1 MSGLF
6 GSLSLAARAL
16 DAQRAGLAVTGN
28 NIANLNTEGYV
39 RRSIQ
44 LVEGQPGA
52 GGVDVL
58 GTRARRDVMLDARV
72 RQEVPAESRERAI
85 ADALG
90 IVEAALGKE
99 GESLDARLVKFF
111 DAFSDL
117 AQDASSTVARDGV
130 VQQGRLLAQ
139 SFNDITARLDDAR
152 RGADAQ
158 LRGGVSELNRL
169 AAQVAALNQAINA
182 TSGGD
187 NEGLRDQQAEA
198 LKAMSGLADITVLQR
213 GDGGVDVTLGEGRAI
228 VMGANVYNLQ
238 VVNTPPN
245 GLAAIEMG
253 GTDITG
259 EIGRGKISGWV
270 DVRDTMVPGY
280 ASQLDAIA
288 FEVAAEVNALHQAGT
303 DMLGGTGNDF
313 FAPLG
318 GLAGAARAIAIDAG
332 VSANP
337 QLVAA
342 SQTGATGDNQV
353 ARAIAAL
360 RDSRLLGGTATLA
373 DGWSQIVYRVG
384 SDSQTAQA
392 LQQSRQMVVDQ
403 VGLLRDQVSG
413 VSLDEE
419 AALMMRFQRAHEA
432 NARYFSAVDN
442 MLATLMHIVG
452 AG

>member
-1 MSGLF
+1 MSGLMT
-6 GSLSLAARAL
+6 SLSLAARAL

-44 LVEGQPGA
+44 LAEGQPGA

-58 GTRARRDVMLDARV
+58 GTRARRDLMLDARV
-72 RQEVPAESRERAI
+72 RQELPAESRERAI
-85 ADALG
+85 AGSLG

-111 DAFSDL
+111 DSFSAL

-139 SFNDITARLDDAR
+139 SFNDIASRLDDAR
-152 RGADAQ
+152 RSADAQ
-158 LRGGVSELNRL
+158 IRGGVNDLNRL
-169 AAQVAALNQAINA
+169 AAQVASLNQAINA
-182 TSGGD
+182 TNGGD

-213 GDGGVDVTLGEGRAI
+213 SDGGVDVTLGEGRAI
-228 VMGANVYNLQ
+228 VMGANVYSLQ
-238 VVNTPPN
+238 AVDAPPS
-245 GLAAIEMG
+245 GLASIQMG
-253 GTDITG
+253 GIDITG
-259 EIGRGKISGWV
+259 EIGRGQLSGWV

-288 FEVAAEVNALHQAGT
+288 FEVTTEVNALHQAGT
-303 DMLGGTGNDF
+303 DLLGGTGNDF
-313 FAPLG
+313 FAPLAG
-318 GLAGAARAIAIDAG
+318 VAGAASAIGMNAAIEAD
-332 VSANP
+332 P
-337 QLVAA
+337 QLIAA
-342 SQTGATGDNQV
+342 SQTGAPGDNTV
-353 ARAIAAL
+353 AKALAGL
-360 RDSRLLGGTATLA
+360 RDARVVGGTATFS
-373 DGWSQIVYRVG
+373 DSWSQIVYRVG

-392 LQQSRQMVVDQ
+392 QQKSRQQVVDQ
-403 VGLLRDQVSG
+403 VNILRDQVSG

-419 AALMMRFQRAHEA
+419 AALMMKFQRAYEA

>member
-342 SQTGATGDNQV
+342 SQTGTTGDNQV

-419 AALMMRFQRAHEA
+419 AALMMRFQRAYEA

>member
-44 LVEGQPGA
+44 LAEGQPGA
-52 GGVDVL
+52 GGVDVI
-58 GTRARRDVMLDARV
+58 GTRARRDLMLDARV
-72 RQEVPAESRERAI
+72 RQEIPAESRERAI
-85 ADALG
+85 AGALG

-111 DAFSDL
+111 DSFSAL
-117 AQDASSTVARDGV
+117 AQDATSTVARDGV

-139 SFNDITARLDDAR
+139 SFNDIASRLDDAR
-152 RGADAQ
+152 RSADAQ
-158 LRGGVSELNRL
+158 IRGGVSELNRL
-169 AAQVAALNQAINA
+169 ATQIAQLNQAINA
-182 TSGGD
+182 TNGGD
-187 NEGLRDQQAEA
+187 NEGLRDQEAEA
-198 LKAMSGLADITVLQR
+198 LKAMSSLADITVLQR

-228 VMGANVYNLQ
+228 VMGANVYGLQ
-238 VVNTPPN
+238 AIDTPPN
-245 GLAAIEMG
+245 GLAAIHMG
-253 GTDITG
+253 GTNITA
-259 EIGRGKISGWV
+259 EIGRGQLAGWV
-270 DVRDTMVPGY
+270 DVRDTLVPGY

-288 FEVAAEVNALHQAGT
+288 FEVAGEVNVLHQAGT
-303 DMLGGTGNDF
+303 DMLGGSGNNF

-332 VSANP
+332 VEANP
-337 QLVAA
+337 QLIAA
-342 SQTGATGDNQV
+342 SQSGAPGDNQA

-360 RDSRLLGGTATLA
+360 RDARVVGGTATLA
-373 DGWSQIVYRVG
+373 DSWAQIVYRVG

-392 LQQSRQMVVDQ
+392 LQKSRQMVVDQ

-419 AALMMRFQRAHEA
+419 AALMMRFQRAYEA

-452 AG
+452 AA